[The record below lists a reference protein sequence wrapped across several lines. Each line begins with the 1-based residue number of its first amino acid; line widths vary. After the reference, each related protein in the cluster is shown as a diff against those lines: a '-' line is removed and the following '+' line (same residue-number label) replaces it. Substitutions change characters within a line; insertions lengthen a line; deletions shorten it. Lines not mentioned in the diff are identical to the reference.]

1 MPPLSGPVLA
11 LMALLALA
19 GIQKIAD
26 PKPTSGALQAAGLPG
41 TRQIVIALGI
51 AEIATGLTGIVI
63 GGSTP
68 AFVGFGFYTAF
79 ALFVGNALIRKLPI
93 RSCGC
98 LGATETPPSI
108 VHVIVNSAAAG
119 TLFVAVWAPVDMLR
133 DLSSQTIGE
142 AVAFLLFTT
151 ALVYLLYGAL
161 AVLPL
166 HKKQMSSQTAQV
178 TISAGPAERSR

>member
-1 MPPLSGPVLA
+1 MPPHSGPVLA

-26 PKPTSGALQAAGLPG
+26 PKPTSGALRAAGLPG
-41 TRQIVIALGI
+41 SRPLVVVLGI
-51 AEIATGLTGIVI
+51 AEISTGLTGILI
-63 GGSTP
+63 GGPVP
-68 AFVGFGFYTAF
+68 ALIALSLYAAF
-79 ALFVGNALIRKLPI
+79 AVFVGNALVKRLPI

-108 VHVIVNSAAAG
+108 VHVVVNSAAAA
-119 TLFVAVWAPVDMLR
+119 TLMIGVLAPIDLIGDMTSL
-133 DLSSQTIGE
+133 TIGE
-142 AVAFLLFTT
+142 GVAFLLFTT

-166 HKKQMSSQTAQV
+166 HTRRMLPSYQV
-178 TISAGPAERSR
+178 TVPARTAERSR